1 MDKPVETWLNFL
13 MIECLAPCFEIAS
26 HFGSLFILSR
36 GPLEISPSIFLES
49 LRVNSMILK
58 ILDLYICIDLSCHLS
73 TTLTDHTQLE
83 SVLGGGA
90 IGTFGSA
97 LSNMNFV
104 ESVVIF
110 CS

>member
-49 LRVNSMILK
+49 LRVNSMIL
-58 ILDLYICIDLSCHLS
+58 DLYICIDLSCHLS